1 MILIEIKIAHR
12 LATIQFIAYM
22 PKVVTALSDLC
33 EFNNRLAIRLVT
45 LPKFVN
51 KLRFLKLA
59 FTFVHLRRVRFTR
72 ALAIN
77 V

>member
-1 MILIEIKIAHR
+1 
-12 LATIQFIAYM
+12 M

-33 EFNNRLAIRLVT
+33 EFNNRLAIRLAT

-72 ALAIN
+72 ALEIN
-77 V
+77 VWRLFGHVTLVK